1 MRITV
6 AGVGYVGLSLA
17 VLLAQH
23 NEVTAVTTTPAK
35 AELINSRRS
44 PIQDRELEDY
54 LAHKPLRLT
63 ATCDREAAYR
73 SAELVVIATPTNYD
87 PKRGYFDTSA
97 VEDVI
102 RRVLSDTAAYGA
114 AVASVPLRDTVKIS
128 DGAGFA
134 ASTPDRSGIYVIQ
147 TPQGFEFPLIISA
160 FRKFYEAGAPAV
172 TDDAMIVERYTDRK
186 VRLTPGDENNIK
198 VTTESD
204 LPLIRRLME
213 K

>member
-17 VLLAQH
+17 VLMAQH

-44 PIQDRELEDY
+44 PIQDKELEEY
-54 LAHKPLRLT
+54 LAKKPLCLT

-73 SAELVVIATPTNYD
+73 DAELIIIATPTNYD

-102 RRVLSDTAAYGA
+102 ERVLAVNPDAYMGIKSTIP
-114 AVASVPLRDTVKIS
+114 VGYTASVR
-128 DGAGFA
+128 
-134 ASTPDRSGIYVIQ
+134 
-147 TPQGFEFPLIISA
+147 
-160 FRKFYEAGAPAV
+160 
-172 TDDAMIVERYTDRK
+172 
-186 VRLTPGDENNIK
+186 
-198 VTTESD
+198 
-204 LPLIRRLME
+204 E